1 MNGGEDEGVPK
12 IGVQV
17 HSDAE
22 AYSLCNVYA
31 LRKGFSIRKGHV
43 RRDSSNNIRQ
53 RDFVCSKEGFQRDED
68 LCEVKNINR
77 IDRRTGCKAL
87 IRFNVKDGIWTISH
101 INYNHNHELAK
112 PEERDLLRSCRKIS
126 HVLGGMRS
134 SKVNV
139 GTEPTQSDFHVA
151 NGVGGVENVGV
162 TQKNTTNYLRRRSD
176 GVIEAEDAQSL
187 LNHCKHKQGEDPN
200 FFYSIQVD
208 QYGRMTNFFWRDG
221 RSKLDY
227 DCFGDVVCF
236 DTTFQANKYN
246 MICAPLVG
254 VNHHWQNVLFGCA
267 FLLDESIESFTWLFQ
282 TFLESMGN
290 KQPKTIFTDEDDA
303 IANAVGKVFPQTHHR
318 LCPWLIAKHATRRL
332 ARHYA
337 LPGFKEQLDKCFHWC
352 YSEAEFEIS
361 WVDMMKKFNLEDHL
375 WLRKLYSLREKW
387 CSAFNLNFFSA
398 NIESTQRIENTKHFF
413 YKISAKT
420 MDLIDF
426 LHHYE
431 KKTKRMRLVELE
443 EDYHCK
449 YDVLLLK
456 VNSGILTH
464 GVNVYTNRMFSFFEE
479 ELMSCMGVR
488 MKEVSNDGELHIYE
502 AIEEGQGRVY
512 KVQFS
517 SLTSDVTC
525 CCKLFESMGM
535 LCRHALKAFDVNN
548 LTSIPVQYLLKRW
561 TKDAKNGISV
571 SCDISISSGD
581 EKSLQSLRLSK
592 LMHEGN
598 NIYSIASLSD
608 SGTKIVKDKLAEAM
622 RLLEKDRETI
632 NMLEN
637 LRKVDEQPSDESDLP
652 TDKAKGQTNAR
663 LKSNSG
669 KRKRKMT
676 KGQCNQE
683 MDNLNESVGNS
694 SFGITITLQGNDQ
707 IPHLSQDSSQFL
719 TVGYPFGQWPHLS
732 QDLNYC
738 GFDRFQTQQE

>member
-139 GTEPTQSDFHVA
+139 
-151 NGVGGVENVGV
+151 
-162 TQKNTTNYLRRRSD
+162 
-176 GVIEAEDAQSL
+176 
-187 LNHCKHKQGEDPN
+187 
-200 FFYSIQVD
+200 
-208 QYGRMTNFFWRDG
+208 
-221 RSKLDY
+221 
-227 DCFGDVVCF
+227 
-236 DTTFQANKYN
+236 
-246 MICAPLVG
+246 
-254 VNHHWQNVLFGCA
+254 
-267 FLLDESIESFTWLFQ
+267 
-282 TFLESMGN
+282 
-290 KQPKTIFTDEDDA
+290 
-303 IANAVGKVFPQTHHR
+303 
-318 LCPWLIAKHATRRL
+318 AKHATRRL

-352 YSEAEFEIS
+352 YSEAEFEVS

-535 LCRHALKAFDVNN
+535 LCCHALKAFDVNN

-632 NMLEN
+632 NMLKN
-637 LRKVDEQPSDESDLP
+637 LRKVDEQPSDESELP

-707 IPHLSQDSSQFL
+707 IPHLSQKRMNLTKASGSSGIGVPLRGEDVAKCQVRTL
-719 TVGYPFGQWPHLS
+719 LATHLGQEAVSTLEP
-732 QDLNYC
+732 
-738 GFDRFQTQQE
+738 E